1 MAKSETGSFWRELL
15 ATNLYKRNQGRLAR
29 QLTAGALILLVVA
42 GAFTMSQGML
52 AVAERSVRIG
62 LPVLISVVG
71 SWVIFRLVNYPPFA
85 EFLISVQGE
94 MNKVSWASWDELV
107 RATIVVL
114 STMFVMGV
122 VLFAYDSF
130 WAKILSLIGV
140 LQIEAG

>member
-1 MAKSETGSFWRELL
+1 MAKPDSVSFWGTLL

-42 GAFTMSQGML
+42 GAYTMSQGLLTSM
-52 AVAERSVRIG
+52 RRDVRVGVPI
-62 LPVLISVVG
+62 LISVVG
-71 SWVIFRLVNYPPFA
+71 FWLIFRLVNFPSFA

-114 STMFVMGV
+114 STMFVLGI
-122 VLFAYDSF
+122 VLFVYDSWWTWF
-130 WAKILSLIGV
+130 LSLIRV
-140 LQIEAG
+140 LQL